1 MTAPDPS
8 GLPMPMPR
16 PLVAVTMSRFPK
28 LTETFVLNE
37 LVALPEHGVEVEI
50 FPLLRER
57 APVVNPVAER
67 LAARAHFYPFVNAS
81 IVASNVRIALRHP
94 RDYFGSLATLLRQ
107 TWRSA
112 NFLVGGLGIFPKVV
126 AMAERMRSLGVDHV
140 HCHFATH
147 PAVAGWLIHRLV
159 GIPYSFTAHGSDLHV
174 DRTMLPMKAREASFV
189 VTVSDDNKEL
199 MLRECGDSVE
209 GGRLHVVRCGVD
221 GTLFTPRP
229 FRPPASELAVVCVG
243 TLHEV
248 KGQRHLIEAC
258 GELRESGALRSCT
271 FVGDGP
277 DRDSL
282 ARLADDLGLSELVHF
297 TGAIPSAEVAEQ
309 IRAADVLVAPS
320 VPTRQGK
327 REGIP
332 VVLMEAMASGVPVLA
347 SRLSG
352 IPELVEHDCSGL
364 LAPPGD
370 SAAIA
375 SELLRLRNEPGLA
388 RQIVDGALT
397 RVRGEFD
404 LHHNAEKLAQLIKH
418 SVGAA

>member
-1 MTAPDPS
+1 MTAPGHS
-8 GLPMPMPR
+8 EMPAPR

-37 LVALPEHGVEVEI
+37 LVALPVHGVDVEI

-57 APVVNPVAER
+57 APVVNPVAEQ
-67 LAARAHFYPFVNAS
+67 LAERAHFYPFVSAS
-81 IVASNVRIALRHP
+81 ILMSNVRCALSHP
-94 RDYFGSLATLLRQ
+94 RDYFGSLVTLVRQ

-112 NFLVGGLGIFPKVV
+112 NFLVGGLGVFPKVV
-126 AMAERMRSLGVDHV
+126 AMAARMRSLGVDHV

-189 VTVSDDNKEL
+189 VTISDDNKDL
-199 MLRECGDSVE
+199 MLRECGASIE
-209 GGRLHVVRCGVD
+209 GDRLHVVRCGVD

-229 FRPPASELAVVCVG
+229 FRPPASELDVVCVG

-258 GELRESGALRSCT
+258 AELRKSGALGSCT

-282 ARLADDLGLSELVHF
+282 AHMTDELGLSDVIRF
-297 TGAIPSAEVAEQ
+297 AGALPSAEVAER

-320 VPTRQGK
+320 VPTRRGK

-352 IPELVEHDCSGL
+352 IPELVEHETSGL

-375 SELLRLRNEPGLA
+375 AALLRLRSEPDLA
-388 RQIVDGALT
+388 RQIVDGALA

-404 LHHNAEKLAQLIKH
+404 LHHNADKLAALIKQ
-418 SVGAA
+418 SLGAA

>member
-1 MTAPDPS
+1 MTAGDPIE
-8 GLPMPMPR
+8 LPTPR
-16 PLVAVTMSRFPK
+16 PLVTVTMSRFPK

-37 LVALPEHGVEVEI
+37 LVALPEHGVDVEI

-67 LAARAHFYPFVNAS
+67 LAERAHFYPFVSTS
-81 IVASNVRIALRHP
+81 IVASNVRCALRHP
-94 RDYFGSLATLLRQ
+94 RAYFGSLLTLVRQ

-126 AMAERMRSLGVDHV
+126 AMAERMKGLGVDHV

-174 DRTMLPMKAREASFV
+174 DRTMLPMKAREAAFV
-189 VTVSDDNKEL
+189 VTISEDNKDL
-199 MLRECGDSVE
+199 MLRECGASIEDSRV
-209 GGRLHVVRCGVD
+209 HVVRCGVD

-229 FRPPASELAVVCVG
+229 FRQPANELDVVCVG

-258 GELRESGALRSCT
+258 AELRDSGALRSCT

-282 ARLADDLGLSELVHF
+282 ARLADGLGLSGF
-297 TGAIPSAEVAEQ
+297 IRFAGALPSAEVAEH

-320 VPTRQGK
+320 VPTRRGK

-352 IPELVEHDCSGL
+352 IPELVQHECSGL

-370 SAAIA
+370 SSAIA
-375 SELLRLRNEPGLA
+375 SALLRLRDEPDLA
-388 RQIVDGALT
+388 RHIVDGALAT
-397 RVRGEFD
+397 VRGEFD
-404 LHHNAEKLAQLIKH
+404 LHHNAEKLAALIKH
-418 SVGAA
+418 RVGAA